1 LEACA
6 TAVPDAFFL
15 PMICKFLTMTVR
27 CDLCSSFLRLKHF
40 MFERTRTGMGNMF
53 KAICGV
59 AAGSVNGVFNLHW
72 ARGSD
77 IADIQA
83 KSGAQHTVTGSLG
96 LLFSYYFVK
105 SIAKVDPKQVWS
117 IYIILTLLHLYA
129 NMMCMRII
137 AFDYLNTPRM
147 RILVRQFLQQ
157 WNNSNDEN
165 PLLMDPVKLAKK
177 EPILFGIPYLRE
189 RSSVTILFGESF
201 EAHRQSTQE
210 GNEVIVTQFSG
221 SLSESLK
228 DQKYLISSISKGKK
242 HRIVV
247 SLDVQA
253 TARDKTRAY
262 LHAMILGRT
271 LQDSEPEV
279 LATALMETA
288 WPSFERA
295 CSRVGWD
302 LDRTEL
308 HSKGYELSLVESK

>member
-1 LEACA
+1 
-6 TAVPDAFFL
+6 
-15 PMICKFLTMTVR
+15 
-27 CDLCSSFLRLKHF
+27 
-40 MFERTRTGMGNMF
+40 MF

-59 AAGSVNGVFNLHW
+59 AAGAVNGVFNLHW

-96 LLFSYYFVK
+96 LLFSYCFVQ
-105 SIAKVDPKQVWS
+105 SIAKVKPSHVWS
-117 IYIILTLLHLYA
+117 IYIALTILHLYA

-147 RILVRQFLQQ
+147 RILVHQFLEQ
-157 WNNSNDEN
+157 WNNSDDES
-165 PLLMDPVKLAKK
+165 PLLMDPVKLARK
-177 EPILFGIPYLRE
+177 EPLLFGVPYTQE
-189 RSSVTILFGESF
+189 RSPVTILFGESF
-201 EAHRQSTQE
+201 ESHRQKTLE
-210 GNEVIVTQFSG
+210 GNEIIATNHFPG

-228 DQKYLISSISKGKK
+228 DQKYLISSVSKGKK

-247 SLDVQA
+247 SLAAQA

-288 WPSFERA
+288 WTSFERA

-308 HSKGYELSLVESK
+308 HSMGYELSLVE